1 MVNENKMGAM
11 ISKISE
17 IQMNDEMNEI
27 DLGIWNEW
35 NESY

>member
-17 IQMNDEMNEI
+17 IQMNDEMNDI
-27 DLGIWNEW
+27 DLGICNE
-35 NESY
+35 